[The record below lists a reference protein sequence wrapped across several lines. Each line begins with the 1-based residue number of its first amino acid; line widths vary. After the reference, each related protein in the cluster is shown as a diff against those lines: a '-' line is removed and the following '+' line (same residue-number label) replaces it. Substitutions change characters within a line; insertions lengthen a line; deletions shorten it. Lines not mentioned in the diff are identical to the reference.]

1 MLSVPR
7 LYAGILFFFVE
18 FCKNV
23 LLRAV
28 VRKVISASFDS
39 QLIFSDSCSKIETP
53 EKSAFYAEKSV

>member
-1 MLSVPR
+1 MLA
-7 LYAGILFFFVE
+7 YFFFFVE